1 LNAFLPVHVKTYFVY
16 SESVYHLLEDW
27 HIQFEPVTFNL
38 DNDVNS
44 RSDIYKGFVV
54 AMRCIYSYA
63 RVLPAYNL
71 MRNKIRNKLLNYII
85 DCKIENE
92 FDMNEFDSNQTKSL
106 DLAEIKTDE
115 GTLRIKVISLATT
128 IHLKPKVSVRI
139 RDDHKSS
146 TPMRMRSK
154 SFKINGTS
162 QSKVNLKPGSV
173 EDIYNDWVSSPEV
186 ENQKFFGK
194 SFDGLKPNLI
204 SPGSLGA
211 FGGGIP
217 ILRKDKESSDDELQD
232 IMGTP
237 STSSFMGR
245 TKSEKNFSGLKL
257 SISPFRDSPKNSNS
271 EVDIDSNK
279 TISDDKFS
287 TEDYK
292 GGEFEFVRQGDED
305 STENPPETP
314 FDLDESL
321 EKRTWDINNF
331 ISNCKSNP
339 PFGLN
344 TTTKAMSF
352 YIEEYEKLISLF

>member
-1 LNAFLPVHVKTYFVY
+1 LNAFLPVHVKTYFVD

-173 EDIYNDWVSSPEV
+173 EDIYNDWGFFSRSRKSKIFFFL
-186 ENQKFFGK
+186 ENLLMDLSQ
-194 SFDGLKPNLI
+194 
-204 SPGSLGA
+204 
-211 FGGGIP
+211 
-217 ILRKDKESSDDELQD
+217 ILFLQ
-232 IMGTP
+232 
-237 STSSFMGR
+237 
-245 TKSEKNFSGLKL
+245 E
-257 SISPFRDSPKNSNS
+257 
-271 EVDIDSNK
+271 
-279 TISDDKFS
+279 
-287 TEDYK
+287 
-292 GGEFEFVRQGDED
+292 
-305 STENPPETP
+305 
-314 FDLDESL
+314 
-321 EKRTWDINNF
+321 
-331 ISNCKSNP
+331 
-339 PFGLN
+339 
-344 TTTKAMSF
+344 A
-352 YIEEYEKLISLF
+352 